1 MLKKMLN
8 TLKLGPTGRKQ
19 RGVNKRI
26 LLLEKLLILEIKS
39 TEKYNKQLLPS
50 KMNKHCHASDF
61 FREYRK
67 VAVPCAFC
75 SILLPSLEDPLALAD
90 AAVDP
95 VHAVQLVT

>member
-1 MLKKMLN
+1 MLN

-26 LLLEKLLILEIKS
+26 LLEKLLILEIKS

-61 FREYRK
+61 FKENTEKLRSP
-67 VAVPCAFC
+67 VLSVP
-75 SILLPSLEDPLALAD
+75 SSSPP
-90 AAVDP
+90 
-95 VHAVQLVT
+95 